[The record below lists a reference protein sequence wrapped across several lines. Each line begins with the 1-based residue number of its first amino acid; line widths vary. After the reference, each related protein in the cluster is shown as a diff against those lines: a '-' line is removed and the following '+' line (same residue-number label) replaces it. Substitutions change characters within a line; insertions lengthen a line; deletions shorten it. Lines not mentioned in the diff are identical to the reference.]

1 MCPSYKWP
9 VLLRWRKSGDAPRS
23 DSIRSGSLWSIFHFI
38 SSPHYSD
45 SWKQSSILRSQWFS
59 ACPSPTLWEDKLCL
73 LQAPAWQWMPAEL
86 HKALYCVHPTPSH
99 SAEWYQARRTLQVSL
114 VLVGTSENLNRAQP
128 GEDLAV
134 LVVHCGFCF
143 ASSVLNCHSD
153 LGGPGYKIMDPTP
166 FRLHRAGGKA
176 AALSECCW
184 LWIYPAFGLF
194 SVGLKAILF
203 CCS

>member
-38 SSPHYSD
+38 SSHHYSD

-86 HKALYCVHPTPSH
+86 RKALYGVPSH
-99 SAEWYQARRTLQVSL
+99 PIPFSRVIPSKEDTAGVPCPSGDIRKSEQSTAWRGPGCPCCTLWL
-114 VLVGTSENLNRAQP
+114 L
-128 GEDLAV
+128 
-134 LVVHCGFCF
+134 FCF
-143 ASSVLNCHSD
+143 LNIK
-153 LGGPGYKIMDPTP
+153 LPLR
-166 FRLHRAGGKA
+166 FRRA
-176 AALSECCW
+176 W
-184 LWIYPAFGLF
+184 L
-194 SVGLKAILF
+194 
-203 CCS
+203 